1 MVWGFIAGAIDVVLR
16 EALLFAAFGILLG
29 GLDDL
34 LVDLCY
40 LFLRVRRAIRHQ
52 NNSISAFPWA
62 AQPLRL
68 VVFVAAWDESAVI
81 GTMLRT
87 ALARF
92 DHPDHALYVGT
103 YPNDP
108 ATIQAVAAVAAAD
121 KRVRL
126 VISDR
131 PGPTT
136 KGDCLNNLWL
146 ALRRDEQDGT
156 RRADAIVLHDAE
168 DVVHPAELRVFDH
181 LMRNYAAVQLPVLPL
196 IHRGS
201 RMISGHYCD
210 EFAESHS
217 KQMVVRDALGA
228 GLPLAG
234 VGCAIARDT
243 LDRLAAARDGT
254 PFDPSSLTEDYE
266 MGLAVA
272 GQGGRSIFAPIIDQD
287 GSRIAVRAYFPA
299 SLDAAVRQK
308 ARWMIGIALAGW
320 DRIGWSR
327 WQDWREHW
335 MRMRDRR
342 APLAM
347 LVLGAAYLSLVAWAI
362 SRSCHWLAGTE
373 PPAPSYWM
381 RLLLI
386 GNAAAMVW
394 RLGARCIFTSRIYGW
409 REGLLAAPRSIIANL
424 IAMLAARRA
433 IVLYVIMLF
442 DGVPRWEKTD
452 HIFPEAESGVPL

>member
-1 MVWGFIAGAIDVVLR
+1 MSWDFIAGAIDVVLR
-16 EALLFAAFGILLG
+16 ETLLFAALGILLG

-34 LVDLCY
+34 IVDLFY
-40 LFLRVRRAIRHQ
+40 LVLSARRAIRRKS
-52 NNSISAFPWA
+52 NSISDFPSA
-62 AQPLRL
+62 TQPLRL

-87 ALARF
+87 ALGRF
-92 DHPDHALYVGT
+92 DHPDHALYVGA

-108 ATIQAVAAVAAAD
+108 ATIQAVAAVAETD
-121 KRVRL
+121 KRIRL
-126 VISDR
+126 VIGDR

-136 KGDCLNNLWL
+136 KGDCLNNLWQ
-146 ALRRDEQDGT
+146 ALRRDEQDGA
-156 RRADAIVLHDAE
+156 RRADAIILHDAE
-168 DVVHPAELRVFDH
+168 DVVHQSELRVFDH
-181 LMRNYAAVQLPVLPL
+181 LIRDYATVQLPVLPL
-196 IHRGS
+196 VHRGS

-217 KQMVVRDALGA
+217 KQMIVRDALGV

-243 LDRLAAARDGT
+243 LDRLAAAREGA
-254 PFDPSSLTEDYE
+254 PFDRSSLTEDYE

-272 GQGGRSIFAPIIDQD
+272 DQGGRSVFAPMVDLD

-327 WQDWREHW
+327 WRDWREHW

-362 SRSCHWLAGTE
+362 SRTCHWLAGAE
-373 PPAPSYWM
+373 PPAASYWV

-386 GNAAAMVW
+386 GNAAVMVW
-394 RLGARCIFTSRIYGW
+394 RLGARYIFTSRIYGW
-409 REGLLAAPRSIIANL
+409 REGLLSVPRSIIANL

-433 IVLYVIMLF
+433 LVLYVIMLF
-442 DGVPRWEKTD
+442 DGVPRWDKTD
-452 HIFPEAESGVPL
+452 HIFPEAEPGVPL